1 MKHPSKG
8 MTLVELAVVVLI
20 ICGLA
25 ITSIPAF
32 FFLRD
37 YSREKKMRNLVAHMQ
52 SDLEATHAQNLV
64 NQNASEIYLPYPLT
78 LDNNPKN
85 SLCTQCFDHILKK
98 GLESDLWFKKDV
110 TTYLFFKR
118 GYHENKKGLP
128 SLASPGQAEGQGNF
142 QINYN
147 PQDGKIVINLIR

>member
-8 MTLVELAVVVLI
+8 MTLVELAVVILI

-25 ITSIPAF
+25 IASIPAF

-37 YSREKKMRNLVAHMQ
+37 YSREKKMRNLVAHLQ
-52 SDLEATHAQNLV
+52 SDIEALHTQQLV
-64 NQNASEIYLPYPLT
+64 NQNTSDVYLPYPQT
-78 LDNNPKN
+78 LDDNPIHTT
-85 SLCTQCFDHILKK
+85 CTQCFDHILKR
-98 GLESDLWFKKDV
+98 GLESDLWFKKDT

-118 GYHENKKGLP
+118 GYHEGKK
-128 SLASPGQAEGQGNF
+128 ENY

-147 PQDGKIVINLIR
+147 PQDGKIMIDPIR